1 MTRGLGSLQ
10 LEIIDLLRTAEEDDY
25 GPVTFGVIRFFFL
38 YRAVGEEFAKYH
50 LPPTHVRSI
59 KRALKTLVDR
69 GEVRI
74 VGGKGG
80 QLDPYQYALADPDP

>member
-10 LEIIDLLRTAEEDDY
+10 REIIELLRET
-25 GPVTFGVIRFFFL
+25 GGQPISFSRIRFCFL
-38 YRAVGEEFAKYH
+38 YLAVGDEYPKYH
-50 LPPTHVRSI
+50 LPPSHLRSL

-74 VGGKGG
+74 VSGKGG
-80 QLDPYQYALADPDP
+80 QLDPYHYALKEPSSD